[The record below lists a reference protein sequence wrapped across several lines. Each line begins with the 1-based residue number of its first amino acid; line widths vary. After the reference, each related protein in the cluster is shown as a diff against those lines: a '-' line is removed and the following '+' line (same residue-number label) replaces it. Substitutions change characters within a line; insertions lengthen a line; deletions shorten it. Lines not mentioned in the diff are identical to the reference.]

1 MVLSCY
7 CLVAFLLFRCFA
19 GGAEWRG
26 QCERDGMGLT
36 VRGRITYAIVAL
48 PIALVTSW
56 VLWERG
62 GLAFFLVLCFVLCSG
77 F

>member
-1 MVLSCY
+1 
-7 CLVAFLLFRCFA
+7 
-19 GGAEWRG
+19 
-26 QCERDGMGLT
+26 

-62 GLAFFLVLCFVLCSG
+62 ELAFFVLCSDFWG
-77 F
+77 VGG